1 MIHCRSNSESDTT
14 AIAAAVA
21 HLARPGD
28 MIILSGEM
36 GAGKTAFVRGFA
48 AALGVTEEDEVA
60 SPTFVLVHT
69 YTTGRTPIHHADL
82 YRLGTLGEVADLGLR
97 EMVDMGA
104 IAVVEWGDVAIEVL
118 GECLVITLTHDED
131 DLDAR
136 DIDIRVEGHGWDTRW
151 DRLRGALTKWAES

>member
-1 MIHCRSNSESDTT
+1 MIRCRSRSEADTC

-21 HLARPGD
+21 HVARAGD
-28 MIILSGEM
+28 MIVLSGEM

-48 AALGVTEEDEVA
+48 GALGVTEDDEVS

-69 YTTGRTPIHHADL
+69 YTTGRTPVHHADL

-118 GECLVITLTHDED
+118 GECLVIALSHDD
-131 DLDAR
+131 DDIDAR

-151 DRLRGALTKWAES
+151 ERLRTSLAQWMAA